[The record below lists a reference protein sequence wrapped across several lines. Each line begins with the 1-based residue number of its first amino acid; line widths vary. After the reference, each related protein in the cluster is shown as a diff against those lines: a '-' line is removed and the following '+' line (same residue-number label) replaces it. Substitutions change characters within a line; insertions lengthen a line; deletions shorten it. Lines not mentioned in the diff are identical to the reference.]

1 MAEQTFRSPGFF
13 DQEIDLSG
21 RVTAIEGTPAGV
33 VGTSDK
39 GPAFVPVTI
48 GTFADFKQVFGDLD
62 PDTFGPYAVQQWL
75 QNRTAVTY
83 TRVLGA
89 GANATS
95 TDISKTKQYGIT
107 KNAGFV
113 VSGAYEVGTHGADN
127 GNRARG
133 CVKFI
138 AATHTVRSQE
148 TQGFPV
154 FTDNR
159 SFDVAATANTED
171 YVRLIRAMLLFPT
184 GTTAYIAPSKIEKVA
199 LTQKALIDIGD
210 VAAADSDGNF
220 TLILSSTAA
229 SFTNELAQLRTS
241 AGIKLLSASLDPSNA
256 NYISKVLNTDPAKF
270 QTEQH
275 LLWADFAVEDELA
288 TNASLPVA
296 ILSGTLSS
304 VDLAVRGVGGT
315 GTGAGPVYQDVFGR
329 FDSRYTTPKTTKI
342 ISQPFGKKEF
352 DLFHFET
359 LDDGAYGNDKVKVS
373 IANLV
378 ASSDETNKYGTFDVQ
393 VRRFG
398 DTDTKIQIIET
409 FPKLSLDPTS
419 DRYIA
424 AVIGDK
430 KVTYDFDAE
439 IDEEKR
445 LLITGKYANLSKY
458 IRVQMNS
465 AVEDMDIPE
474 EALPFGFRGIP
485 TLKTN
490 DALTSF
496 SASIG
501 AGVSALKF
509 DGRALGTIS
518 SQYNGLRLTYSG
530 SDKASVTRASLGID
544 GLNLSSSIVPPLP
557 YRYKVTRGATAGST
571 WEGDQ
576 GTNERVDNRLYWGVK
591 FERMP
596 ETASISTPALNP
608 NISSLA
614 NPLIGAYTKF
624 LGIEKLD
631 TLVTGAG
638 ADAFN
643 DNKFTLAR
651 VGLGPDSDNNDPNA
665 VPASYEEITGSA
677 KAHMLGSVYVR
688 NATLKTAVVAG
699 ATQNYLIGS
708 RVSLAT
714 LLSSSSVRFNRFSP
728 YAKFSLP
735 FHGGFDGFNALDAD
749 AVKGNDRSTS
759 QDGGGKA
766 ASTLGIGL
774 CNNLND
780 ATNTNP
786 MGSALTNNS
795 IASFRSAVQINT
807 DPFIVNTNLLAIPG
821 IKDPLISNYAG
832 DKVKEY
838 SKALYIMDIPEYGMK
853 NGTTS
858 TRLYDDDTLN
868 PDVLETAEQFDG
880 RGIDNNYVATYFP
893 SVIIDDATNN
903 RRVKVPS
910 SIAALASYGFNDR
923 VSYPWFAPAGFNRG
937 ALEFVKNVNVRLTQ
951 SDRDTLYDNRI
962 NPIATFPTGGFVI
975 FGQKTLQQAA
985 SALDRV
991 NVRRMLLE
999 VKRLINQVSRGLLF
1013 EQNNAGTRNRFVAQ
1027 VTPLLALVQVQ
1038 AGIESFKVVMDSSN
1052 NTALDAE
1059 QNRLNGRIIVV
1070 PTRAIEFIA
1079 IDFIVTNA
1087 GVSFE

>member
-21 RVTAIEGTPAGV
+21 RVTTIEGTPAGV
-33 VGTSDK
+33 IGTSEK

-62 PDTFGPYAVQQWL
+62 PDAFGPYAVQQWL

-95 TDISKTKQYGIT
+95 TDISKTKQFGVT

-113 VSGAYEVGTHGADN
+113 VSGSYVAATHGADQVS
-127 GNRARG
+127 RARG

-138 AATHTVRSQE
+138 AATHAVRSQE

-159 SFDVAATANTED
+159 SFDVAAAGNTD
-171 YVRLIRAMLLFPT
+171 DHVRLIRAMLLFPT
-184 GTTAYIAPSKIEKVA
+184 GTTAFIAPSEVENVNISG
-199 LTQKALIDIGD
+199 KATVDIGD
-210 VAAADSDGNF
+210 IASADSDGNF

-229 SFTNELAQLRTS
+229 TFTNELAQITNN
-241 AGIKLLSASLDPSNA
+241 AHIKLLSASLDPSNA
-256 NYISKVLNTDPAKF
+256 NYISKVLNTDPSRF
-270 QTEQH
+270 QKEQH

-296 ILSGTLSS
+296 IMSGNLSS
-304 VDLAVRGVGGT
+304 VGSPFKGVGGT
-315 GTGAGPVYQDVFGR
+315 GAAAGPVYQDVFGR
-329 FDSRYTTPKTTKI
+329 FDSRYTTPRTTQI
-342 ISQPFGKKEF
+342 ISQPFGKKEY

-398 DTDTKIQIIET
+398 DTDMKIQIIET

-430 KVTYDFDAE
+430 KVSYDFDAE

-445 LLITGKYANLSKY
+445 LVITGKYANLSKY

-465 AVEDMDIPE
+465 AVEDRDVPE
-474 EALPFGFRGIP
+474 ESLPFGFRGLP
-485 TLKTN
+485 ALKTN
-490 DALTSF
+490 DALTAF
-496 SASIG
+496 SGSRGGDLATL
-501 AGVSALKF
+501 SAN
-509 DGRALGTIS
+509 GRTLGSTGS
-518 SQYNGLRLTYSG
+518 RLTYSG
-530 SDKASVTRASLGID
+530 STVASITRAAIPGGRGAALA
-544 GLNLSSSIVPPLP
+544 LSSSIVPPLP

-576 GTNERVDNRLYWGVK
+576 GANERVDNRLYWGVK

-596 ETASISTPALNP
+596 ETASIATPALDP

-614 NPLIGAYTKF
+614 NPLIGAYTRF
-624 LGIEKLD
+624 LGIQKLD
-631 TLVTGAG
+631 TLVTGTG

-643 DNKFTLAR
+643 DNKFSLAR

-665 VPASYEEITGSA
+665 VPVSYEEITGSA

-688 NATLKTAVVAG
+688 NATLNTSQVAG
-699 ATQNYLIGS
+699 ATQNYLIGT
-708 RVSLAT
+708 RVGLAT
-714 LLSSSSVRFNRFSP
+714 LLASSSVRFNRFSP

-735 FHGGFDGFNALDAD
+735 FHGGFDGFNILDAD

-759 QDGGGKA
+759 QDAGGKA
-766 ASTLGIGL
+766 ASTSDIGL
-774 CNNLND
+774 ANNIND
-780 ATNTNP
+780 TTNTNP
-786 MGSALTNNS
+786 MGSGLTNNS
-795 IASFRSAVQINT
+795 IASFRSAVRLNT

-821 IKDPLISNYAG
+821 VKDSLVSDYAG

-838 SKALYIMDIPEYGMK
+838 SKSLYIMDIPEYGMK

-893 SVIIDDATNN
+893 SVIIDDETNN

-951 SDRDTLYDNRI
+951 GDRDTLYDNRI

-999 VKRLINQVSRGLLF
+999 VKRLINQVARGLLF
-1013 EQNNAGTRNRFVAQ
+1013 EQNNAATRNRFVAQ

-1052 NTALDAE
+1052 NTSLDAE
-1059 QNRLNGRIIVV
+1059 QNRLNGRIVVV